1 VRKGLRT
8 LLSGG
13 VGGRI
18 SGHDTAPWTFENTVT
33 PIVAEDN
40 QEEEDTDDS
49 DTNGS
54 DCSSPPECTA

>member
-1 VRKGLRT
+1 

-18 SGHDTAPWTFENTVT
+18 SGHDTAPWTFENIVT
-33 PIVAEDN
+33 PIVAEHN